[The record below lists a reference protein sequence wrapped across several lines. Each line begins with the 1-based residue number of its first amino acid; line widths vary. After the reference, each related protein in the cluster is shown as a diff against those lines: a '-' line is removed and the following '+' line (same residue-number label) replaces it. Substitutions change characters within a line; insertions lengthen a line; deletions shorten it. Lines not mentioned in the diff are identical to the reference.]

1 MTTNSN
7 TAGFFCIDR
16 GAFRCAA
23 AGGLNSAIAHL
34 IMARGTGRDNRTTQ
48 WSVNAIEKYTGI
60 SRPNAKK
67 AVQDLLQR
75 GIWRKT
81 RDGNHPI
88 YEAVPANEVP
98 GGPFTAMEQAAIAAI
113 RDGNSSADSVVLAAL
128 EARGIVRE
136 YTNRRASRQRYELDD
151 VAVAEWSGPF
161 SIWLPNALIDGAGDE
176 VAPIEL
182 VRQTRSVL
190 ALRLLIE
197 LYAEHFLPSFGGV
210 PREILKQQ
218 FERLHVGQRGSFV
231 VWGFKATNL
240 RAGPKLARPF
250 FTGTIKT
257 RNDETRLDS
266 GWDKS
271 FWPAIETLKGLG
283 LIEAVGM
290 LLDGEDAEAEI
301 IHPYGVNGGEP
312 AECELA
318 RAAGAAAAA
327 MVTEAQLSRAE
338 AEGYPYLVPVQ
349 RHIAKVALVEV
360 FRLRYRP
367 HTTATAAWY
376 AMMKESTTEWL
387 AAYEAIIKERANRQT
402 TA

>member
-218 FERLHVGQRGSFV
+218 FERLHVGERGSFV
-231 VWGFKATNL
+231 VWGLQSDK
-240 RAGPKLARPF
+240 PPCRP
-250 FTGTIKT
+250 
-257 RNDETRLDS
+257 
-266 GWDKS
+266 
-271 FWPAIETLKGLG
+271 
-283 LIEAVGM
+283 
-290 LLDGEDAEAEI
+290 
-301 IHPYGVNGGEP
+301 
-312 AECELA
+312 
-318 RAAGAAAAA
+318 
-327 MVTEAQLSRAE
+327 
-338 AEGYPYLVPVQ
+338 
-349 RHIAKVALVEV
+349 
-360 FRLRYRP
+360 
-367 HTTATAAWY
+367 
-376 AMMKESTTEWL
+376 
-387 AAYEAIIKERANRQT
+387 
-402 TA
+402 